1 MAAPSS
7 DPRAT
12 ITPDSFTVAPALLG
26 LPLARP
32 WRRALAITIDG
43 ILVGILAN
51 AGGVVLAFA
60 AAITLWVASRPANT
74 TGLARRGVTGLM
86 RFTAALFLFIAVLN
100 VWGRISRWGDA
111 PDAPDAP
118 NIAVDEALDSLGI
131 SLGRF
136 GIALPD
142 SIQGL
147 GAADSDD
154 SDDDAVR
161 DTTIVAATD
170 TTGSDTAAAR
180 IRALEQQRDRL
191 RAQNARLERELDEER
206 ERTGGIG
213 GFLRGIADDLGVGFG
228 WGALYFTAFLALWR
242 GQTPGKRA
250 LGLRVIRL
258 DGRPIGW
265 WIAFERFGGY
275 AASFSIG
282 LLGFAQ
288 ILWDRNRQGLHD
300 KAVETVVIRDL
311 VPSTREGGGW
321 QPAGR

>member
-12 ITPDSFTVAPALLG
+12 ITPDSFTVAPSLLG

-32 WRRALAITIDG
+32 WRRALAMALDG

-60 AAITLWVASRPANT
+60 AAITLWIASRPAST
-74 TGLARRGVTGLM
+74 TGVLRRGVTGLM
-86 RFTAALFLFIAVLN
+86 RITAALFLFVVVLN
-100 VWGRISRWGDA
+100 VWGRISRWGDE
-111 PDAPDAP
+111 PDAPAP
-118 NIAVDEALDSLGI
+118 PFTVDETLDSLGVA
-131 SLGRF
+131 LETR
-136 GIALPD
+136 GIALPESSQAIGTAD
-142 SIQGL
+142 SIDPTDG
-147 GAADSDD
+147 
-154 SDDDAVR
+154 AVR
-161 DTTIVAATD
+161 DTTTEAADD
-170 TTGSDTAAAR
+170 TTRSDTALASV
-180 IRALEQQRDRL
+180 RALEQQRDRL
-191 RAQNARLERELDEER
+191 RARNARLERELEEQR

-213 GFLRGIADDLGVGFG
+213 GFVRGIADDLGVGFG

-311 VPSTREGGGW
+311 VASTREGGGW